1 MPIDY
6 SARIMVTDRTV
17 RGIVARQM
25 RNSLNKIMFV
35 ISVVNKLHGR
45 E

>member
-1 MPIDY
+1 MPIDC
-6 SARIMVTDRTV
+6 SPRIMVTNRTV
-17 RGIVARQM
+17 RAIVARQM